1 MKKMFFVVLM
11 LITSACSK
19 EAVTA
24 DVALETEDQKTLYA
38 IGMII
43 SNQLQPF
50 ALSEEELAP
59 IVQGIMDGIS
69 GLDAKVD
76 MATYEARIN
85 EMLSDRSAIVAAKE
99 ATVSESYL
107 KQFDSDESI
116 VKTESGALVKM
127 VEEGTGDIPTA
138 SDTVMVHY
146 EGSLI
151 DGTVFDS
158 SLQRGSPATFPLSG
172 VIACWTEGLQKM
184 KVGGKAQLI
193 CPADTAY
200 GDRGMPPKIG
210 PGATLIFEVNLLEIK
225 KYFVSNL

>member
-85 EMLSDRSAIVAAKE
+85 EMLSERSAIVAAKE

-225 KYFVSNL
+225 K

>member
-225 KYFVSNL
+225 K

>member
-85 EMLSDRSAIVAAKE
+85 EMLSERSAIVAAKE

-116 VKTESGALVKM
+116 LKTESGALVKM

-225 KYFVSNL
+225 K

>member
-116 VKTESGALVKM
+116 LKTESGALVKM

-225 KYFVSNL
+225 K

>member
-50 ALSEEELAP
+50 ALSEEELGP

-85 EMLSDRSAIVAAKE
+85 EMLSERSAIVAAKE

-225 KYFVSNL
+225 K

>member
-116 VKTESGALVKM
+116 VTTESAALVKM

-225 KYFVSNL
+225 K